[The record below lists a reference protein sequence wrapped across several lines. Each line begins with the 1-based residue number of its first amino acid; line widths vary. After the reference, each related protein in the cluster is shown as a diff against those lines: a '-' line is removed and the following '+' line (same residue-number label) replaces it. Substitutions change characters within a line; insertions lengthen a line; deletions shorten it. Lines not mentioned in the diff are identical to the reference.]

1 MRTQTYQ
8 AGDVVTDLDGLV
20 CVILEVHLD
29 PEDPRFSHCGGVS
42 ARYTVR
48 LLDQSTSTR
57 WDWQFTL
64 AKSYKIAPKVNYS
77 SPTSFFNVLKKF
89 FSR

>member
-1 MRTQTYQ
+1 MRTQTFQ
-8 AGDVVTDLDGLV
+8 VGDVVTDLDGNAYI
-20 CVILEVHLD
+20 ILEVFID
-29 PEDPRFSHCGGVS
+29 PHDPRFSHCGGTS

-48 LLDQSTSTR
+48 HPFAHTTHTR

-64 AKSYKIAPKVNYS
+64 AKAYNLAPKLPEKV
-77 SPTSFFNVLKKF
+77 SFLDALKKF

>member
-1 MRTQTYQ
+1 MRTQSYQ
-8 AGDVVTDLDGLV
+8 AGDAVVDMDGLV
-20 CVILEVHLD
+20 CVIFEVHLD
-29 PEDPRFSHCGGVS
+29 PEDPRFSHCGGTS

-48 LLDQSTSTR
+48 LPDQTSSTR

-64 AKSYKIAPKVNYS
+64 ARALKISPKTAPKVS
-77 SPTSFFNVLKKF
+77 LLDVLKNYF